1 MNEIKTL
8 CLGRE
13 GRIQSR
19 HMGEM
24 RGDVIVEGGAERQWM
39 GGQSDSRKKYRAS
52 FMHKGTRYMYV
63 VWRTSVSSPAL
74 SIQVF
79 DHIELYAG
87 PIMTSTPKKGLLQT
101 KGKKLYFEK
110 PCHEQKVLDSNFG
123 ENNNEYLIG
132 LVTYQ
137 THRQVSR
144 RVRFLW
150 VTK

>member
-24 RGDVIVEGGAERQWM
+24 RGDVVVEGGAERQWR

-79 DHIELYAG
+79 DYIELYAAG

-101 KGKKLYFEK
+101 KGKICTLR
-110 PCHEQKVLDSNFG
+110 SR
-123 ENNNEYLIG
+123 
-132 LVTYQ
+132 VT
-137 THRQVSR
+137 SR
-144 RVRFLW
+144 RYWTQILER
-150 VTK
+150 TTMSS